1 MKHKVFIDGQEGTTG
16 LQIFERLSAH
26 KDVELLLIDEA
37 LRKDTKTRRELI
49 NSADAVFL
57 CLPDAAAKESVSL
70 VENDKVCVIDAS
82 TAHRTAAGW
91 DYGFPELSKE
101 RRQAIKSSKR
111 IANPGCYA
119 TGFIASVFPLV
130 SLGILPK
137 STPITCHAVSGYSGA
152 GKKAIAEYEA
162 AGRPIGHSSPRQ
174 YALTLAHKHLP
185 EMKAVTGIDN
195 IPLFNPMICDFY
207 SGMAVSVPLFSSML
221 TKKYTSADIREE
233 LSEFYAGEK
242 LISVSGPTEDGFI
255 AANSLSGTN
264 LLKIYVCGNDE
275 QITLISVLD
284 NLGKGASGAAVQNM
298 NLALGLNEF
307 ETLI

>member
-16 LQIFERLSAH
+16 LQIYERLAAH
-26 KDVELLLIDEA
+26 KDIELLLIEEA
-37 LRKDTKTRRELI
+37 QRKDVDKRRELI

-70 VENDKVCVIDAS
+70 VENDHVCIIDAS

-101 RRQAIKSSKR
+101 RRQAIKLSKR

-119 TGFIASVFPLV
+119 TGFIASVYPLV
-130 SLGILPK
+130 KLGILPK
-137 STPITCHAVSGYSGA
+137 GAPLTCHAVSGYSGA
-152 GKKAIAEYEA
+152 GKKAIAEYES
-162 AGRPIGHSSPRQ
+162 AGRPVGHESPRL
-174 YALTLAHKHLP
+174 YGLTLAHKHLP

-195 IPLFNPMICDFY
+195 IPLFNPLICDFY

-221 TKKYTSADIREE
+221 SKNYTSADIREK
-233 LSEFYAGEK
+233 LTEFYAGEK
-242 LISVSGPTEDGFI
+242 LISVEGPTEDGFI
-255 AANSLSGTN
+255 ASNLLSGTN